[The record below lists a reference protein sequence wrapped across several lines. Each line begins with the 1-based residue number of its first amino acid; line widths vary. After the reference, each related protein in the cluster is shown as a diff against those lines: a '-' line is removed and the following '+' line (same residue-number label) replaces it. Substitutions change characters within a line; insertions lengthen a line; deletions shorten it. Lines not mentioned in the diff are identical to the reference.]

1 VGCGPTRAQD
11 LINTVNAAN
20 TAGGGSIVPAGAL
33 CTYTFTGPDAP
44 TNHLNALPVITTPI
58 TITGALVPPS
68 PRRMQSGSSKSAPR
82 GTCH

>member
-11 LINTVNAAN
+11 LINAVNAAN
-20 TAGGGSIVPAGAL
+20 TAGGGSIVLAGAL

-44 TNHLNALPVITTPI
+44 TNHLNALPVITTPV
-58 TITGALVPPS
+58 TITGLGAALTQTDAV
-68 PRRMQSGSSKSAPR
+68 RFFEVSST